1 MENTIETKPLNIEDV
16 DFADNEAMAAFNE
29 ALMAPGVAKVQ
40 DDMRRLREM
49 GLIDEQGNQ
58 LKSFVHPDM
67 LDPDADFG
75 GCPNFACLLHG

>member
-1 MENTIETKPLNIEDV
+1 MGNTTITTPLNFADV
-16 DFADNEAMAAFNE
+16 DFNDNAAVDAFHQAWIASGRE
-29 ALMAPGVAKVQ
+29 KVM

-58 LKSFVHPDM
+58 IKTIIPADM

-75 GCPNFACLLHG
+75 G